1 MSNDKKLV
9 LDALYFRELQ
19 KSESCLVFNSAGET
33 LRRSSSA
40 SILPVIEQVLQEI
53 VEPALLEIQAR
64 SSQMPPPDLSMWD
77 PMFRK
82 IVCYDPVRSQFPGLP
97 DVLGAYLIVGT
108 KFDPDR
114 MVHFLSTLSPRL
126 LVEAIESILIFFSP
140 PDEGYDPGIPPSRR
154 LIEFVKKLEQVEYED
169 LRSVARRV
177 REKYDSI

>member
-9 LDALYFRELQ
+9 LDALYYRELQ
-19 KSESCLVFNSAGET
+19 QSESCLVSNTAGET
-33 LRRSSSA
+33 LRQSRSA

-53 VEPALLEIQAR
+53 VEPALLEIQAK
-64 SSQMPPPDLSMWD
+64 SAQMPHLDLSEWD
-77 PMFRK
+77 PIFRE
-82 IVCYDPVRSQFPGLP
+82 IIRYDPVHSQFPGLP

-126 LVEAIESILIFFSP
+126 LVEAIESILIFFSY
-140 PDEGYDPGIPPSRR
+140 PDEGYDPGIPPSRK
-154 LIEFVKKLEQVEYED
+154 LIEFVKKLEHVEYED